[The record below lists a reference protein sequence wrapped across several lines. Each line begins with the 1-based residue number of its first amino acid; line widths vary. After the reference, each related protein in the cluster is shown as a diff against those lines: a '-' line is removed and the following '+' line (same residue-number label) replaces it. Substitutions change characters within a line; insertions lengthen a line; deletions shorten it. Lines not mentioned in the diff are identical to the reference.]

1 MSTVNTVCT
10 VMSGMSKDDVK
21 AVVDHGLKLLGGNP
35 AAARAKT
42 KRSWKGKSPV
52 TMKLATSVKPDA
64 KNFYGVE
71 GEWANPKDIKP
82 KADNTHESE
91 CYVGVCTNRS
101 GDKGYFIAT
110 TLTEDDWDGVMVV
123 LDTEDGKVELPYCEV
138 ELFNSMQELAKEWNA

>member
-21 AVVDHGLKLLGGNP
+21 AVVDHGLKLLGSNP

-42 KRSWKGKSPV
+42 KRSWKGKSPI
-52 TMKLATSVKPDA
+52 TMKLAKSVKSDA

-82 KADNTHESE
+82 KADNTHEPDW
-91 CYVGVCTNRS
+91 YVGVYTSKS
-101 GDKGYFIAT
+101 GAKKYFEAT
-110 TLTEDDWDGVMVV
+110 TLTEDDWSGAMVV
-123 LDTEDGKVELPYCEV
+123 VETEDGEVELPYCEV
-138 ELFNSMQELAKEWNA
+138 EFYDSMEELAKACNA